1 MVRKVQDEGSEN
13 GLFLRGV
20 VVARFRR
27 VIRAADRETEIVVY
41 RVLAGHNVYD
51 YDEYSPEGY
60 RPIGS
65 YIEVPVVPVL
75 IRTRRGQEL
84 VRLRR
89 ARPADLIGDSNGHH

>member
-13 GLFLRGV
+13 GLLLRGV
-20 VVARFRR
+20 VVARFCRT
-27 VIRAADRETEIVVY
+27 IRTSDRETEIVVY
-41 RVLAGHNVYD
+41 RVLAGSNVYG

-65 YIEVPVVPVL
+65 YIEVPVIPVL
-75 IRTRRGQEL
+75 IHTRRGQQL
-84 VRLRR
+84 IRLRR